1 MGKYPNSKIHE
12 LYSDFHWKLIELD
25 DRYKRLYTSDIDRLW
40 LEYDF
45 ERKEVVGVLDIKWMD
60 SGDTVTPTENGI
72 YEWFVKNNVRIFIVY
87 IDKEFTKFKVIN
99 EKGIEKEFNQIQYAE
114 FLLSLRSDKKLQEFI
129 KNHEGYIELDN
140 G

>member
-45 ERKEVVGVLDIKWMD
+45 EREAIIAVFDIKWD
-60 SGDTVTPTENGI
+60 GSEDAGLTATTKGI
-72 YEWFVKNNVRIFIVY
+72 YEWRNIAKVKSRKYF
-87 IDKEFTKFKVIN
+87 
-99 EKGIEKEFNQIQYAE
+99 
-114 FLLSLRSDKKLQEFI
+114 
-129 KNHEGYIELDN
+129 
-140 G
+140 

>member
-45 ERKEVVGVLDIKWMD
+45 ERREVVGVLDIKWMD
-60 SGDTVTPTENGI
+60 SGDTITSTENGV
-72 YEWFVKNNVRIFIVY
+72 YEWFVKKNVRIFIVY
-87 IDKEFTKFKVIN
+87 INKEFTKFQVIN
-99 EKGIEKEFNQIQYAE
+99 ERGIEKVFNPIQYAE
-114 FLLSLRSDKKLQEFI
+114 FLLSLRNNEKLQEFI
-129 KNHEGYIELDN
+129 KNHEGYIELNN